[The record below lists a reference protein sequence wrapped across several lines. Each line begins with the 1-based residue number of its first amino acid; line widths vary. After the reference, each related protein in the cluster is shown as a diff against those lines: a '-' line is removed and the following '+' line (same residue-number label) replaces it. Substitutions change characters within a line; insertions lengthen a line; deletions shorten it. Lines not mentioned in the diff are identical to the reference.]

1 MNDPVILLFGRTEN
15 GSGQALQQGQTS
27 FLQHS
32 QGLPGNVHLL
42 TLKDNGDGQ
51 ILLRLAHLYQ
61 VCLAAPSLLLFHAS
75 SKLNGPHNA
84 AMQSS
89 VQSLSSAAM
98 SGMLISHWDAF
109 HESGTHG
116 SSTVLL
122 AQVDEET
129 SLAKSAEVDLNKLFK
144 DLKFS
149 SGEELALSA
158 GQPLSKARLMQ
169 CPGPALASCLSGTL
183 IMLTDER
190 QSSSA
195 LKRCALGA

>member
-1 MNDPVILLFGRTEN
+1 M
-15 GSGQALQQGQTS
+15 QYA
-27 FLQHS
+27 
-32 QGLPGNVHLL
+32 
-42 TLKDNGDGQ
+42 
-51 ILLRLAHLYQ
+51 
-61 VCLAAPSLLLFHAS
+61 
-75 SKLNGPHNA
+75 KLCA
-84 AMQSS
+84 EC
-89 VQSLSSAAM
+89 LSSAAV
-98 SGMLISHWDAF
+98 SGLLTPHWDAF
-109 HESGTHG
+109 HDSRSHG
-116 SSTVLL
+116 SSTLFL

-190 QSSSA
+190 QPSSA
-195 LKRCALGA
+195 LRRRA